1 MKKLSKTIFTSPD
14 DNFKNKRL
22 PKNCTVIT
30 PYGEYRVTKGD
41 IVLKETATLPNS
53 VRNTKKRPES

>member
-22 PKNCTVIT
+22 PKNCTVLGICLNFFVIST
-30 PYGEYRVTKGD
+30 LQQKTILR
-41 IVLKETATLPNS
+41 IVC
-53 VRNTKKRPES
+53 

>member
-1 MKKLSKTIFTSPD
+1 MAVRALPEF

-30 PYGEYRVTKGD
+30 PYGEYRVTNGD
-41 IVLKETATLPNS
+41 IMLKETATLLNS
-53 VRNTKKRPES
+53 VRNTKKKPES